1 MNLQIKNLLYLE
13 VFAPVT
19 VIPVA
24 FLAAAAAPLLAGVP
38 IAQSLMA
45 VYQVT
50 ALADSAAWTAA
61 HNDNDN
67 QAWPERTF
75 RFAAREAA

>member
-1 MNLQIKNLLYLE
+1 MSLGVKLS
-13 VFAPVT
+13 VT
-19 VIPVA
+19 A
-24 FLAAAAAPLLAGVP
+24 T
-38 IAQSLMA
+38 A

-61 HNDNDN
+61 QYDNDN